1 MQKSD
6 TKGSVESDEL
16 TSIFIIPRPSTAW
29 RGSEAIWIT
38 ASGWASA
45 GRTLWG
51 EALVVT
57 TDGIFSTDE
66 TISFPKDAQKS
77 PTSDSAG
84 RSTLRKFVPEVL
96 ITAYKDWKLKR
107 SKPVVWPVEHNDVLK
122 NKKVMMVWERHDL
135 FPGPGKRLA
144 SKLGVPFILCVDA
157 PVVWEA
163 RKWGISRPFW
173 GNWLEKNI
181 EAKSIGGADLVCCI
195 SEEVRDKVISLGIS
209 KEKVVVS
216 HNRVDSHLF
225 NPQVD
230 GSEIKQR
237 YKLADKIVI
246 GWTGSFRAFHG
257 LDTVVHAFKKI
268 HNRFSNAVLM
278 LVGDGSEYEKIK
290 TLATS
295 LGLKDQVILTGRQP
309 ITAIPAYIKNFS
321 IGLVS
326 ANSAS
331 GFHYSPLKLREYLAM
346 GKAVIAPRAGDIPSL
361 FTDGEDIILY
371 EAGDVDNLARQLERL
386 IEQPQLRDVLEK
398 KAVQYFESEGT
409 WLTEMKKACDI
420 LQIKY

>member
-1 MQKSD
+1 MIMQKRDNNSE
-6 TKGSVESDEL
+6 GL
-16 TSIFIIPRPSTAW
+16 TSIFIVPRSSSSW
-29 RGSEAIWIT
+29 RGNEAGWIT

-51 EALVVT
+51 NALVAT
-57 TDGIFSTDE
+57 TDGIFSPDE
-66 TISFPKDAQKS
+66 SISFPRGAQAS
-77 PTSDSAG
+77 VTGTAN
-84 RSTLRKFVPEVL
+84 RSTLRKLVPEIL
-96 ITAYKDWKLKR
+96 ITALKDWKLKR
-107 SKPVVWPVEHNDVLK
+107 SKPAVWPVERDEVLT

-135 FPGPGKRLA
+135 FPGPGRRLA
-144 SKLGVPFILCVDA
+144 SKLNVPFVISVEALA
-157 PVVWEA
+157 VWEA
-163 RKWGISRPFW
+163 NKWGVKRPLW
-173 GNWLEKNI
+173 GHWLENRV
-181 EAKSIGGADLVCCI
+181 EAKSLKGADLVSCV
-195 SEEVRDKVISLGIS
+195 SEEVRDKVISLGVS
-209 KEKVVVS
+209 PEKVVVS
-216 HNRVDSHLF
+216 HNRVDSHVF
-225 NPQVD
+225 NPNVN
-230 GSEIKQR
+230 GNEIQQR
-237 YKLADKIVI
+237 YKLHDKIVI
-246 GWTGSFRAFHG
+246 GWTGSFRSFHG

-268 HNRFSNAVLM
+268 HSRFGNAVLM

-295 LGLKDQVILTGRQP
+295 LGLKDHVILTGRQP

-361 FTDGEDIILY
+361 FKDGEDIILY
-371 EAGDVDNLARQLERL
+371 QAGDVDNLAQQLERL
-386 IEQPQLRDVLEK
+386 IDQPQLRDALER

-409 WLTEMKKACDI
+409 WLTEMRKVCDI

>member
-1 MQKSD
+1 MMQKSD
-6 TKGSVESDEL
+6 TKGSGES

-38 ASGWASA
+38 AAGWASA

-57 TDGIFSTDE
+57 TDGIFSPDDS
-66 TISFPKDAQKS
+66 ISFPKGSQ
-77 PTSDSAG
+77 TSTRSHADSTSK
-84 RSTLRKFVPEVL
+84 STLRKLVPEIL

-107 SKPVVWPVEHNDVLK
+107 NKPAIWPVEHKDVLQ
-122 NKKVMMVWERHDL
+122 NKTVTMVWERHDL

-144 SKLGVPFILCVDA
+144 DKLGVPLVLCVDA

-163 RKWGISRPFW
+163 RKWGILRPFW

-181 EAKSIGGADLVCCI
+181 EAKSIAAADLVCCV
-195 SEEVRDKVISLGIS
+195 SEEVRDKVISLGVS
-209 KEKVVVS
+209 KEKVIVS

-225 NPQVD
+225 NPSVD
-230 GSEIKQR
+230 GSEVMER
-237 YKLADKIVI
+237 YKLNDKIVI
-246 GWTGSFRAFHG
+246 GWIGSFRAFHG

-290 TLATS
+290 TLAAS
-295 LGLKDQVILTGRQP
+295 LGLQDHVILTGRQP

-346 GKAVIAPRAGDIPSL
+346 GKPVIAPRAGDIPSL
-361 FTDGEDIILY
+361 FKDGEDIILY
-371 EAGDVDNLARQLERL
+371 EAGDADSLAKQLERL
-386 IEQPQLRDVLEK
+386 IEQPQLREALEK

-409 WLTEMKKACDI
+409 WLTEMKKVCDI

>member
-1 MQKSD
+1 MTNK
-6 TKGSVESDEL
+6 
-16 TSIFIIPRPSTAW
+16 TSIFIIPRASTAW
-29 RGSEAIWIT
+29 RGNEAGWIT

-51 EALVVT
+51 NALVAT
-57 TDGIFSTDE
+57 TDGVFSPDE
-66 TISFPKDAQKS
+66 SILFPRGVQAGTAS
-77 PTSDSAG
+77 SSASRG
-84 RSTLRKFVPEVL
+84 TLRKLVPEIL
-96 ITAYKDWKLKR
+96 ITALKDWKLKR
-107 SKPVVWPVEHNDVLK
+107 SKPIVWPIEHEEILK

-144 SKLGVPFILCVDA
+144 AKLNVPFVISVEALA
-157 PVVWEA
+157 VWEA
-163 RKWGISRPFW
+163 NKWGVKRPLW
-173 GNWLEKNI
+173 GRWLETNV
-181 EAKSIGGADLVCCI
+181 EARSLKGADLVSCV
-195 SEEVRDKVISLGIS
+195 SEEVRDKVISLGVPA
-209 KEKVVVS
+209 EKVVVS
-216 HNRVDSHLF
+216 HNRVDSYVF
-225 NPQVD
+225 NPHVD
-230 GSEIKQR
+230 GRAIMQR
-237 YKLADKIVI
+237 YNLHDKIVI
-246 GWTGSFRAFHG
+246 GWTGSFRTFHG
-257 LDTVVHAFKKI
+257 LDTVVHAFKRI
-268 HNRFSNAVLM
+268 HNRFSNTVLM

-290 TLATS
+290 TLAIS

-361 FTDGEDIILY
+361 FKDGEDILLY
-371 EAGDVDNLARQLERL
+371 EAGNVDNLTSQLEKL
-386 IEQPQLRDVLEK
+386 IEQPQLRETLER